1 MTKVAVNKKKIVK
14 HSFSYVRYTYFLMKY
29 YNFAFIL
36 IHLVYEFP

>member
-1 MTKVAVNKKKIVK
+1 MTKVADNERNFLKY
-14 HSFSYVRYTYFLMKY
+14 HFSYVRYTYFLMKY